1 MSSLVELMC
10 ANLAPEFGLLLLEVL
25 ILEATLMVQK
35 DLHGGD
41 TLSGEDQA
49 HVKRQIK
56 NVRIDCR
63 PVHWPMAS
71 DSFFDETT
79 KY

>member
-25 ILEATLMVQK
+25 ILEVTLMVQK
-35 DLHGGD
+35 DLYGGD

-49 HVKRQIK
+49 YV
-56 NVRIDCR
+56 
-63 PVHWPMAS
+63 S
-71 DSFFDETT
+71 
-79 KY
+79 